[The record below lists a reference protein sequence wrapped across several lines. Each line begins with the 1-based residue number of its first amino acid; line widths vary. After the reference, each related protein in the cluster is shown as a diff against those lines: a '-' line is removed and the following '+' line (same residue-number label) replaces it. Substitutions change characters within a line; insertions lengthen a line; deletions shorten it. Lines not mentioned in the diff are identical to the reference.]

1 MVIVSPDSDNLS
13 ILQAAV
19 LGVDL
24 RSHARL
30 FGFAPGEVRELRL
43 SDTDF
48 DAEPRSFACP
58 NPPSCKPAAAAAE
71 AAVAPAAPA

>member
-1 MVIVSPDSDNLS
+1 M
-13 ILQAAV
+13 

-43 SDTDF
+43 SDADF
-48 DAEPRSFACP
+48 DTKPRSFACP
-58 NPPSCKPAAAAAE
+58 NPPSCKPAAAAAAE
-71 AAVAPAAPA
+71 APAAAPA